1 MIRVHQILLPVDH
14 TDDALRRAVLSTLGI
29 RSKDLISTRVHR
41 RGVDARHPRKIRWV
55 YSLDVET
62 ADEPSVLAKKIPNVS
77 AVNDEPFVFRSTSAR
92 FSRRPVVV
100 GTGPPGLFAGL
111 LLARAGARP
120 IFLERGRPVD
130 ERVKDVEL
138 MKRLGQLDPES
149 NIQFGEGGAGTFSD
163 GKLNTSVS
171 DPRCRWVLEQ
181 WVNVGAPPDILMKA
195 KPHVGT
201 DRIRESVKRFRCEM
215 QAQGGE
221 FRFSSK
227 VTGLHIQNGRLRGV
241 EVNGTEI
248 IESDVVV
255 LAVGNAARDTFEM
268 LHRCGVIVSSKPFS
282 VGARIEHPRTW
293 MDQSLYGA
301 CAGHARLGAADY
313 KMAHHG
319 KNFSAYTFCMCPGGV
334 VLAGASQ
341 EGGVV
346 TNGMSEY
353 ARDRPNSNSALMV
366 GVSANDFGSDHP
378 LAGAVYQQKWEQ
390 KAFQAGE
397 GGFKAPV
404 QRVEDF
410 LARRRTTRLGEV
422 TPSYLPGVTMA
433 NLWDC
438 MPKRIC
444 EGIAQALGVFALRI
458 KKFAHPD
465 ALLTGIETRS
475 SSPIKIHRDEKLQS
489 NIRGLYPAGEGAGH
503 AGGIMSSA
511 VDGIRVAEMI
521 LQSGE
526 QQR

>member
-14 TDDALRRAVLSTLGI
+14 TEDDLRRAVVSALGI
-29 RSKDLISTRVHR
+29 RLKDLISTRVQR
-41 RGVDARHPRKIRWV
+41 RGVDARHPRKIRFV
-55 YSLDVET
+55 YSVDVET
-62 ADEPSVLAKKIPNVS
+62 VDEPKILSEKIPTVTKVDETPFVYNPQSVRLAK
-77 AVNDEPFVFRSTSAR
+77 
-92 FSRRPVVV
+92 RPVVV
-100 GTGPPGLFAGL
+100 GTGPAGLFAGL
-111 LLARAGARP
+111 LLARAGTRP
-120 IFLERGRPVD
+120 LFLERGRPVD
-130 ERVKDVEL
+130 ERVKDVKL
-138 MKRLGQLDPES
+138 MESLGKLDPES

-181 WVNVGAPPDILMKA
+181 WVNAGAPPDILIKA

-201 DRIRESVKRFRCEM
+201 DRIRESAKRLRAEIESK
-215 QAQGGE
+215 GGE

-227 VTGLHIQNGRLRGV
+227 VTGLHIQNGRLTGL
-241 EVNGTEI
+241 EVNGKETVEC
-248 IESDVVV
+248 DAVV
-255 LAVGNAARDTFEM
+255 LAIGNAARDTFEL
-268 LHRCGVIVSSKPFS
+268 LHRCGVMISAKPFS

-293 MDQSLYGA
+293 MDQSLYGS
-301 CAGHARLGAADY
+301 CAGHPRLGAADY

-334 VLAGASQ
+334 VVAGASQ

-366 GVSANDFGSDHP
+366 GVSAADFGSDHP
-378 LAGAVYQQKWEQ
+378 LAGAAYQRKWEE

-422 TPSYLPGVTMA
+422 APSYLPGVTMA

-438 MPKRIC
+438 MPERIC
-444 EGIAQALGVFALRI
+444 EGIAEALSIFAQRI
-458 KKFAHPD
+458 KKFAHAD

-475 SSPIKIHRDEKLQS
+475 SSPIKIYRDDKLQS
-489 NIRGLYPAGEGAGH
+489 NIHGLYPAGEGAGH

-521 LQSGE
+521 LLS
-526 QQR
+526 QR